1 MNNRKNELIPQAK
14 KNGKNLKGDF
24 CESPALL
31 HIFKVE
37 TLAYSCSF
45 YKEYLFGSSLI
56 FPSKEDISVY
66 FIYTKRI
73 VSMKPRNNPTRRK
86 AKKINWATHKLFYW
100 L

>member
-37 TLAYSCSF
+37 TLTYSCSF
-45 YKEYLFGSSLI
+45 YREYLFGSSLI

-66 FIYTKRI
+66 LIYIGFLVCNLGVTQQEEKQ
-73 VSMKPRNNPTRRK
+73 
-86 AKKINWATHKLFYW
+86 KK
-100 L
+100 